1 MLQRNCCANEYD
13 PGLWSLKL
21 YCNAEIEQSDLCYEN
36 TFGIVCPAGSIC
48 DASSLN
54 SNDNTTCLDCFY
66 CHSVTVAK
74 EDDDYTIDNDNSLK
88 CLVDPYCETGESVE

>member
-54 SNDNTTCLDCFY
+54 SNDNTTCFENGLN
-66 CHSVTVAK
+66 VL
-74 EDDDYTIDNDNSLK
+74 EDGRNNLRTS
-88 CLVDPYCETGESVE
+88 